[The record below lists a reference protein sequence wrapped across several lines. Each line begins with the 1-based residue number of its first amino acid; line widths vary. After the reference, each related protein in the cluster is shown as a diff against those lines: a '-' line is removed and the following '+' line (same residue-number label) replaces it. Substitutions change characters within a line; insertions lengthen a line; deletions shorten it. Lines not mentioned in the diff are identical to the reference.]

1 MKSIKTVAIIPAA
14 GFGLRMGGNRPKQYL
29 ELAGRPILA
38 LTLEKF
44 NSCPL
49 IGSVILVVPVNDI
62 EFCMKEIVEKYHLHK
77 VDKVIAGGEKRQDS
91 VRLGVEA
98 SNGEFEIVIIHD
110 GVRPFVQTDLIE
122 KSIKAMEKE
131 RAVIT
136 ATPAKDTAKK
146 IGEGGIVLKTY
157 ERKLLWLVQTPQ
169 VFRYEDIRKA
179 HKKAIL
185 EGWDE
190 VTDDALLLEKMG
202 VPVKVIMGSESNIK
216 ITTPYDMELAKVLV
230 NREA

>member
-1 MKSIKTVAIIPAA
+1 MKSAKTVAIIPAA
-14 GFGLRMGGNRPKQYL
+14 GSGLRMGSTGPKQYL

-38 LTLEKF
+38 LTLDRF

-49 IGSVILVVPVNDI
+49 IDSIILVVPLDDI
-62 EFCMKEIVEKYHLHK
+62 DSCMKDIVEKYNLHK
-77 VDKVIAGGEKRQDS
+77 VDKVIAGGSRRQDS
-91 VRLGVEA
+91 VRLGVNA
-98 SNGEFEIVIIHD
+98 SNGEFEIVVIHD

-122 KSIKAMEKE
+122 KSIKAMENN

-136 ATPAKDTAKK
+136 AMPAKDTVKK
-146 IGEGGIVLKTY
+146 VGEGGLVLKTY

-179 HKKAIL
+179 HQTAVM

-190 VTDDALLLEKMG
+190 STDDALLLEKIG
-202 VPVKVIMGSESNIK
+202 IPVKVIMGSEINIK
-216 ITTPYDMELAKVLV
+216 ITTPYDMELARFLAS
-230 NREA
+230 RGT

>member
-1 MKSIKTVAIIPAA
+1 M
-14 GFGLRMGGNRPKQYL
+14 
-29 ELAGRPILA
+29 LAH
-38 LTLEKF
+38 TLEKF

-49 IGSVILVVPVNDI
+49 IDCIIVVIPPDDM
-62 EFCMKEIVEKYHLHK
+62 EFCVKDIVEKYNFHK
-77 VDKVIAGGEKRQDS
+77 VDKVIAGGARRQDS
-91 VRLGVEA
+91 VRYGIEA

-122 KSIKAMEKE
+122 KSVKTMEND

-136 ATPAKDTAKK
+136 AMPAKDTAKK
-146 IGEGGIVLKTY
+146 VGEGGLVLKTY

-179 HKKAIL
+179 HQKAVM

-190 VTDDALLLEKMG
+190 ITDDALLLEKMG
-202 VPVKVIMGSESNIK
+202 IPVKVIMGSELNIK
-216 ITTPYDMELAKVLV
+216 ITTPYDMELARFLI

>member
-14 GFGLRMGGNRPKQYL
+14 GFGLRMRTDGPKQYL
-29 ELAGRPILA
+29 ELDGSPVLA
-38 LTLEKF
+38 LTLDKF

-49 IGSVILVVPVNDI
+49 IDCIILVVPSEDI
-62 EFCMKEIVEKYHLHK
+62 EFCQKDVVEKYNFNK
-77 VDKVIAGGEKRQDS
+77 VYKVIAGGERRQDS

-98 SNGEFEIVIIHD
+98 SNGEFEIVVIHD

-122 KSIKAMEKE
+122 KSVKAMENN

-136 ATPAKDTAKK
+136 AMPAKDTAKK
-146 IGEGGIVLKTY
+146 VGEGGLVLKTY

-169 VFRYEDIRKA
+169 VFRYKDIWKA
-179 HKKAIL
+179 HQKAVM

-202 VPVKVIMGSESNIK
+202 IPVKVIMGSEMNIK
-216 ITTPYDMELAKVLV
+216 ITTPYDMELARFLIS
-230 NREA
+230 REA